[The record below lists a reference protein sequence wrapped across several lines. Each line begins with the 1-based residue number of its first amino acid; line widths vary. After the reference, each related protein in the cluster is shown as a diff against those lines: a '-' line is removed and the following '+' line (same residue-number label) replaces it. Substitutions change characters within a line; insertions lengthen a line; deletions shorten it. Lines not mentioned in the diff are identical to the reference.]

1 MPADAFPDAHGRKE
15 TNLVASIIQAQPDP
29 GKDRAIG
36 SFDQQREERQQQK
49 SMGDGAAHWRLRGTR
64 GVNMD
69 ELEVA
74 GHFGKR
80 VDTRLIDTILSEF
93 QRVVATS

>member
-1 MPADAFPDAHGRKE
+1 
-15 TNLVASIIQAQPDP
+15 
-29 GKDRAIG
+29 
-36 SFDQQREERQQQK
+36 
-49 SMGDGAAHWRLRGTR
+49 MGDGAAHWRLRGTR